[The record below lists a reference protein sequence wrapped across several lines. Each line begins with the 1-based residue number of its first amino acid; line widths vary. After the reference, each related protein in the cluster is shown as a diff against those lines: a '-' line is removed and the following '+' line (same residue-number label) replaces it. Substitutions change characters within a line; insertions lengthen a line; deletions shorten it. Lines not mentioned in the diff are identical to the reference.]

1 MFRARRMTRYSL
13 KHLEKPLRI
22 VKLYTLCKGSRTNV
36 ILYRYRTAPCM
47 HRNPS
52 LICML
57 IANDTNI
64 TADHIQVLIR
74 LKIHL
79 ANRHL
84 NNLYRWL
91 QANKQ
96 SRKYMLINWLQ
107 SSNKQFFLED
117 TALSV

>member
-1 MFRARRMTRYSL
+1 MQGISDERHFISIQNCT
-13 KHLEKPLRI
+13 
-22 VKLYTLCKGSRTNV
+22 
-36 ILYRYRTAPCM
+36 M
-47 HRNPS
+47 HASQSISNMY
-52 LICML
+52 ML